1 MDYMM
6 QAAAEQRQREAQQAD
21 PHFVAVNESFEALA
35 KSLLIA
41 QAAARPGTRPGASHN
56 VHAISDDQPSSNFIT
71 SAPASSEP
79 GGYQN

>member
-56 VHAISDDQPSSNFIT
+56 T
-71 SAPASSEP
+71 
-79 GGYQN
+79 

>member
-21 PHFVAVNESFEALA
+21 PHFVAVNETFEALA

-56 VHAISDDQPSSNFIT
+56 TQFQMINQAVLRV
-71 SAPASSEP
+71 
-79 GGYQN
+79 